1 MRRIGRTFTRALT
14 AVGALWLLVTITPID
29 VWWTKALAGPW
40 NDRVGDVL
48 IVLGGDSVGDV
59 LGMSSYWRSVYAV
72 RAWRQGTFRTV
83 VLTGGPAAGTSVA
96 ERMREFLVSQGV
108 PASVIQL
115 ETKAGNTRENALY
128 TKPIL
133 DGLAGSKVLL
143 TSDYHMFRASRVF
156 RKAGIAAAP
165 RPLPDAAKRA
175 NTWLDRWPVFLS
187 LCQETV
193 KIGYYFARG
202 WI

>member
-1 MRRIGRTFTRALT
+1 MRRIVRYFSRLLT
-14 AVGALWLLVTITPID
+14 ALGALWLLVTIAPVD

-40 NDRVGDVL
+40 NNPTGDVL
-48 IVLGGDSVGDV
+48 VVLGGDSVEDV
-59 LGMSSYWRSVYAV
+59 LGISSYWRSVYAI
-72 RAWRQGTFRTV
+72 RAWRQGGFRTV
-83 VLTGGPAAGTSVA
+83 VLTGGPSAGASVA
-96 ERMREFLVSQGV
+96 ERMRDFLVSQGV
-108 PASVIQL
+108 PASAIQL
-115 ETKAGNTRENALY
+115 ETNSHSTRENALY
-128 TKPIL
+128 SRPIL

-165 RPLPDAAKRA
+165 RPFPDAAKRA
-175 NTWLDRWPVFLS
+175 NGWLDRWPVFLS